1 MAPFF
6 ETQSQAWVFLG
17 MVYLGLGLGFVY
29 DGLGLLRRSGKKG
42 WTVGTDLLFFL
53 LAGASLTLALI
64 ITGQDELRIYAL
76 LGLVCGGIVYLLGIR
91 RLISGIIAFFKKRI
105 VEPIKQA
112 MARVRERKE
121 SRKSEREGRKQA

>member
-6 ETQSQAWVFLG
+6 ETQSQVWVFLG

-53 LAGASLTLALI
+53 LAGAALTLALI

-76 LGLVCGGIVYLLGIR
+76 LGLVCGGIVYLLGLR
-91 RLISGIIAFFKKRI
+91 RLISGIIVFFKKRI
-105 VEPIKQA
+105 TEPIKQA
-112 MARVRERKE
+112 MARARERKE
-121 SRKSEREGRKQA
+121 RRKSERDGRKQA